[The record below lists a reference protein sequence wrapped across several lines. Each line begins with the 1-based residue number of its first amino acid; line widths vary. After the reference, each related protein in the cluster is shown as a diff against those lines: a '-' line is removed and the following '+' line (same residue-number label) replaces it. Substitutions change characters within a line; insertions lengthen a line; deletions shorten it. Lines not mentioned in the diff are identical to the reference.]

1 MFIALYTAFLVRLDD
16 AYAGDIKGLNSFNE
30 RFVNGQKQADEGL
43 DGFDRFLRETSL
55 HYHGIP
61 ANVILTASL
70 NYVTSIILEYE
81 TQEMMVSLCWMDGWF
96 RLVSLMFIIS
106 QVSPKAKSYTNFLR
120 ILSGVGEGYTMFIFP
135 PEVPVKSYVQAV
147 PDLCLFINHFK

>member
-1 MFIALYTAFLVRLDD
+1 MPYYRTPYDHDLHDLCIQECKLKRYPIDKINGNCSIAKFIPSGVIIASSTYGHLKSRTTQMFIALYTAFLVRLDD

-81 TQEMMVSLCWMDGWF
+81 TQEMMVSLC
-96 RLVSLMFIIS
+96 
-106 QVSPKAKSYTNFLR
+106 
-120 ILSGVGEGYTMFIFP
+120 
-135 PEVPVKSYVQAV
+135 
-147 PDLCLFINHFK
+147 